1 MQEII
6 AELGLAGYG
15 RANVLLET
23 LARHANDDGQFVFQ
37 LPLARP
43 TDIKFWTREF
53 RQTTEQVEHTFDIFE
68 QAALIQP
75 WRKSKTICAPMLGAR
90 VDEWTKRKN
99 KARSPRNRKV
109 LENGNEHENEDENEH
124 QHENEIERKEH
135 NITPEALGSCSGV
148 PKPASPSSSNL
159 PTAVPKPKIQ
169 NQNLADVA
177 VATAVE
183 TNPAARISGKSKAEI
198 ARIIGETNATEEEL
212 IPIVQGIV
220 EKLDEFQLRNAGS
233 FIAAS
238 LAGHVMAMRKKKT
251 EADNQAVVHE
261 KEMRV
266 VQEEIAARERDW
278 KEKVAKAKAEEDRLR
293 QHYPDD
299 SFCACPQCQPS
310 FWKEEREQF
319 EASV

>member
-1 MQEII
+1 MKWWTHDSDLHNSPAMQEII

-159 PTAVPKPKIQ
+159 PTAVLKAKIQ
-169 NQNLADVA
+169 NQNLADVVRA
-177 VATAVE
+177 AAGEREVRRIVLLSGKLDDSSRDCGVVA
-183 TNPAARISGKSKAEI
+183 AARARCREYQVRITQTSVGVLLSIDDVEVSGARRFDADAHSLSFAD
-198 ARIIGETNATEEEL
+198 ARIGFDPLGGPLSAL
-212 IPIVQGIV
+212 G
-220 EKLDEFQLRNAGS
+220 
-233 FIAAS
+233 
-238 LAGHVMAMRKKKT
+238 
-251 EADNQAVVHE
+251 
-261 KEMRV
+261 
-266 VQEEIAARERDW
+266 
-278 KEKVAKAKAEEDRLR
+278 
-293 QHYPDD
+293 
-299 SFCACPQCQPS
+299 
-310 FWKEEREQF
+310 
-319 EASV
+319 